1 MTKHKKGRL
10 LAARYPLGHRMGQAM
25 VPLMLI
31 HDDEYEHFLKNVCQ
45 EIEIDEH
52 GMILDRE
59 RFVNN
64 LRVFKPGIASAIGQM
79 EASVLLQI
87 WPEPLCF
94 YQTSAM

>member
-1 MTKHKKGRL
+1 MPKHKRGRL
-10 LAARYPLGHRMGQAM
+10 LAARYPMGHRMGQTM

-31 HDDEYEHFLKNVCQ
+31 HDDEYKHFLKNVCQ
-45 EIEIDEH
+45 GIDIDEH
-52 GMILDRE
+52 GIILDRE

-64 LRVFKPGIASAIGQM
+64 LRVFKPGIASAIEQM
-79 EASVLLQI
+79 GVSVLIQI